1 MVERSCLLSSWPGQ
15 LGPRVR
21 IPVSPPK
28 FALNANA
35 GKFWQRIENRDLRFD
50 CKRFSIR
57 SIFDYR
63 FSKIMAF
70 IFEKLDVYRKAV
82 DFADK
87 ICELT
92 KDFAKG
98 NYYLADQLN
107 RTSLSISS
115 NIAEGN
121 GRYHKADRT
130 NFFRIARGSAFEC
143 VPILELCKRK
153 KLIDDSQNET
163 LKKEIENICKML
175 SGLMNC

>member
-1 MVERSCLLSSWPGQ
+1 
-15 LGPRVR
+15 
-21 IPVSPPK
+21 
-28 FALNANA
+28 
-35 GKFWQRIENRDLRFD
+35 
-50 CKRFSIR
+50 
-57 SIFDYR
+57 
-63 FSKIMAF
+63 MAF

-92 KDFAKG
+92 KDFARG

-107 RTSLSISS
+107 RAALSIST

-143 VPILELCKRK
+143 VPILEISKRK
-153 KLIDDSQNET
+153 KLITEEVSDS
-163 LKKEIENICKML
+163 LKKEIENISKML
-175 SGLMNC
+175 SGLMSK